1 MQQFL
6 DAIWT
11 DNGFSRFILLL
22 ILCLFVSALYF
33 SIKHIRRYLSYETQM
48 LNRVAGRLRRW
59 KEAQGGGA
67 GESEEV
73 EGVGEAELPPAGQP
87 LLDIHELKDGIPRES
102 IIGDRLE
109 AIAKMRASRIKA
121 SADMLQQM
129 SLAKEATKLGLGVP
143 GFAVGFAMLLGLL
156 GTVFGLALMV
166 KQIDAAIP
174 LGFQSI
180 TSDSWQDSLKS
191 IKSVLGGMK
200 TAFSTTLAG
209 LICSIFSA
217 GLNFFLGSAQAR
229 YFKGLDRFTVEELL
243 PTVIPSVEDE
253 SLLERVSLQL
263 ETSFGSLDEVS
274 LKNTEILKDLNAIE
288 QSFLLIVDNIQKLV
302 QEDKSGGVQGVVG
315 ELSVVVRELTKVNQS
330 VVTVT
335 ENVPH
340 VLEAIKQGNRD
351 FMQRFDDLVRLSR
364 EQAGRLDFTATR
376 GIPVQ
381 SRRLSSPGEEADD
394 RGVPDY
400 KRSAHTLTHRE
411 GGLKGLLSRGAL
423 IPGAALLIICL
434 YLCYLL
440 WHLN

>member
-11 DNGFSRFILLL
+11 DNGFSRVIILL

-59 KEAQGGGA
+59 KEAQGRGA
-67 GESEEV
+67 DESEDV
-73 EGVGEAELPPAGQP
+73 EGVDEEELPPVGQP

-180 TSDSWQDSLKS
+180 TPESWQDSLKS
-191 IKSVLGGMK
+191 IRSVLGGMK

-217 GLNFFLGSAQAR
+217 GLNFFLGSAQAS
-229 YFKGLDRFTVEELL
+229 YFKVLDRFTVEELL
-243 PTVIPSVEDE
+243 PAVVPSVEDE

-315 ELSVVVRELTKVNQS
+315 ELSMVVRELTKVNQS

-364 EQAGRLDFTATR
+364 EQAGRLDLPATR
-376 GIPVQ
+376 GMPVQ
-381 SRRLSSPGEEADD
+381 SRRLFSSGEEADD
-394 RGVPDY
+394 RGLSNY
-400 KRSAHTLTHRE
+400 KRSGHTLAHRE
-411 GGLKGLLSRGAL
+411 DGLKGLLSRGAL
-423 IPGAALLIICL
+423 IPGAAILILCL
-434 YLCYLL
+434 YVIYWL
-440 WHLN
+440 WH